1 VELYHVNF
9 KTLGRRPIFEQPE
22 YDDLIRTCLPV
33 ILRQHGVICLAWE
46 LMPTHVHLLIADFLD
61 YPRSLILQHVK
72 GDTSR
77 AFFRAFPRLREDLRG
92 GHLWERGYYWAEVRG
107 HYRLYSGQPAS
118 RRSPS
123 TRPVAAKCRTT
134 LAIPR
139 PPSATAVTP
148 SLPDDFTG
156 DLLCTARAC
165 ECVRKAGTGQLRL
178 QMTDSR
184 TPSATAVA
192 PSLPGDRSPRPPAPG
207 PSRVLR
213 DRGRPVPTCG
223 PRSPAPE

>member
-92 GHLWERGYYWAEVRG
+92 GHLWERGYYWAEVHSHRQCEATIA
-107 HYRLYSGQPAS
+107 YIQANRLRADLP
-118 RRSPS
+118 P
-123 TRPVAAKCRTT
+123 PVP
-134 LAIPR
+134 LQ
-139 PPSATAVTP
+139 PSA
-148 SLPDDFTG
+148 
-156 DLLCTARAC
+156 
-165 ECVRKAGTGQLRL
+165 ELR
-178 QMTDSR
+178 
-184 TPSATAVA
+184 
-192 PSLPGDRSPRPPAPG
+192 
-207 PSRVLR
+207 
-213 DRGRPVPTCG
+213 
-223 PRSPAPE
+223 